1 MIHGMDNL
9 WRQTRNDDAKICNR
23 RRTKSTRA
31 WKAKGRNWHYWS
43 PRVKI
48 AKWKLEEALV
58 RPAQQKP
65 KSQEKCNHRRSS
77 HRGGEKYPGFSLP
90 PSLKSPNSAST
101 DGVHMC
107 LGNTSDSPMTIQ
119 VTTGI
124 WERWIWGQTAQSQCM
139 TPFHLPISPLPFNFD
154 HCILYSYFQS
164 TH

>member
-1 MIHGMDNL
+1 MGWITSEDKQGMMTQ
-9 WRQTRNDDAKICNR
+9 RFATAGGPI
-23 RRTKSTRA
+23 STRA

-77 HRGGEKYPGFSLP
+77 YRGGEKYPGFSLL

-101 DGVHMC
+101 DGVHMS

-154 HCILYSYFQS
+154 HHILYSYFQS